1 MKITI
6 GNNKNINKAAVTEA
20 SEEVK
25 AASEGKTELV
35 KERRLCRRI
44 YSGGYKKTIAEF
56 IDKEKPAGQD
66 YFNGEV
72 IEASDDSVLVRCLD
86 LTSGEVA
93 EGDEVKVSLDVVA
106 AGGAPKVA
114 PGDKIR
120 VVCNGVH
127 RQQQEIVQLDTV
139 FAIYMLDEDGEPI
152 PN

>member
-56 IDKEKPAGQD
+56 HGEPVFYKTEDGGYREIDNTLADSGD
-66 YFNGEV
+66 CL
-72 IEASDDSVLVRCLD
+72 EAARRCLAQGRRSMLGMLSLVD
-86 LTSGEVA
+86 SLELPEDSLTGF
-93 EGDEVKVSLDVVA
+93 DVGRILTNVNDPEEYA
-106 AGGAPKVA
+106 RAL
-114 PGDKIR
+114 
-120 VVCNGVH
+120 
-127 RQQQEIVQLDTV
+127 EFL
-139 FAIYMLDEDGEPI
+139 
-152 PN
+152 

>member
-1 MKITI
+1 MSVMS
-6 GNNKNINKAAVTEA
+6 GSNGV
-20 SEEVK
+20 V
-25 AASEGKTELV
+25 
-35 KERRLCRRI
+35 RLDGENTRFPEI
-44 YSGGYKKTIAEF
+44 AKKTIAEF

-72 IEASDDSVLVRCLD
+72 IEASDDSVLVRCLG

-93 EGDEVKVSLDVVA
+93 EGDEVEVSLDVVA

>member
-1 MKITI
+1 MKRKEALIL
-6 GNNKNINKAAVTEA
+6 AAAGMLALTTALAGCSREA
-20 SEEVK
+20 EPE
-25 AASEGKTELV
+25 
-35 KERRLCRRI
+35 
-44 YSGGYKKTIAEF
+44 EF

-86 LTSGEVA
+86 VTSGEVA
-93 EGDEVKVSLDVVA
+93 EGDEVEVSLDVVA
-106 AGGAPKVA
+106 AGGAPKIA

-120 VVCNGVH
+120 VVCAGVH